1 MKTFEEIK
9 KVLQKHREEF
19 REQYG
24 LKEIGIFGSYVKGEQ
39 KEKSDIDMLIEL
51 EKPIG
56 FVRFMRLENALS
68 QLLGVRVE
76 MVTRK
81 ALKPHIGKRILQDV
95 KYV

>member
-9 KVLQKHREEF
+9 KELQKHREEF

-39 KEKSDIDMLIEL
+39 KENSDIDMLIEL

-81 ALKPHIGKRILQDV
+81 ALKPHIGKRILQEV

>member
-56 FVRFMRLENALS
+56 FVRFMKLENALS
-68 QLLGVRVE
+68 QPLGVRVE

-81 ALKPHIGKRILQDV
+81 ALKPHIGKRILQEV

>member
-81 ALKPHIGKRILQDV
+81 ALKPHIGKRILQEV